1 MVPGGNHLPVLFVAL
16 LDQLFRAY
24 DESSF
29 PDAMI
34 CRADARYSREPRK
47 QSLPPALHALLRRN
61 SNEGGPLAPK
71 PRAKA
76 GLLICD
82 LTDRRFCDSKS
93 RTVRP
98 FPRLVASLQPNA

>member
-1 MVPGGNHLPVLFVAL
+1 LPGLFVAL

-24 DESSF
+24 DESSG
-29 PDAMI
+29 PDATI
-34 CRADARYSREPRK
+34 CRADAGYSREQQK

-76 GLLICD
+76 RLLIC
-82 LTDRRFCDSKS
+82 
-93 RTVRP
+93 
-98 FPRLVASLQPNA
+98 